1 MGWAIFSQEM
11 FSSDEEKCKRDA
23 LILFFVLSLFLNLP
37 VLIIVMEYDVVGFG
51 HSLLDIT
58 LNVDDAFLEKHGIIK
73 GVCVAID
80 DEKTIQINEVI
91 KDFDVLKSAGG
102 SISNIIAGVALLGGK
117 TAFIGGLGDDQNGK
131 DYMGETLKVGVKDLF
146 IRKKG
151 VCTGVCMTFI
161 TPDGERSF
169 LVNYG
174 NGNIIK
180 QQEIKFDFKTKV
192 ILVEGFTL
200 ENNITFKT
208 DVKLCEYA
216 KLIGAKVALDVND
229 VGIIKRNSERIKK
242 FIQDYVDIL
251 FMNEHEAEA
260 LCGHQD
266 ELALNKLEKDCDLLV
281 LKLGENGSMIRLNG
295 STVKVLPK
303 KVDVI
308 NTNGAGDAYAAAFL
322 FGLVN
327 EMNVENIGVLAS
339 NFAANVVMQPQ
350 ARLSDVPKDIKK
362 LAFTK

>member
-1 MGWAIFSQEM
+1 
-11 FSSDEEKCKRDA
+11 
-23 LILFFVLSLFLNLP
+23 VP
-37 VLIIVMEYDVVGFG
+37 VLIFIMEYDVVGFG

-73 GVCVAID
+73 GIFVEID
-80 DEKTIQINEVI
+80 DERTIKINEVI

-102 SISNIIAGVALLGGK
+102 SISNIVAGVALLGGK

-131 DYMGETLKVGVKDLF
+131 DYMEETLKVGVKDFF

-151 VCTGVCMTFI
+151 VCTGVCIAFI

-192 ILVEGFTL
+192 ILIEGFTL
-200 ENNITFKT
+200 EDNITFET

-216 KLIGAKVALDVND
+216 KSIGAKVALDVND
-229 VGIIKRNSERIKK
+229 FGLIKRNKERIKD
-242 FIQDYVDIL
+242 FIQKHVDIL
-251 FMNEHEAEA
+251 FMNENEAEA
-260 LCGHQD
+260 LCDCGD
-266 ELALNKLEKDCDLLV
+266 ENALLEIEKDCELSV
-281 LKLGENGSMIRLNG
+281 LKVGENGSFVRLG
-295 STVKVLPK
+295 GETVKVMPK
-303 KVDVI
+303 KVNVV

-322 FGLVN
+322 FGLIKGMDI
-327 EMNVENIGVLAS
+327 EKIGKLAS
-339 NFAANVVMQPQ
+339 YFAASVVTQSE
-350 ARLSDVPKDIKK
+350 ARLKDLPEDIKK